1 MSTPARLGKVEDKSM
16 ETWIISHANI
26 FLPICF
32 ILLFIL
38 IACLFMAM
46 TGVSAVESGNYYNHL
61 QDVI

>member
-1 MSTPARLGKVEDKSM
+1 MNTPARLGKKEEKGM
-16 ETWIISHANI
+16 EAWVLSHANI

-32 ILLFIL
+32 VLLFIL
-38 IACLFMAM
+38 IACLLMAM